1 MESIRLG
8 RADAGGDARLTEAM
22 GRLASKAPIALQ
34 IASDLIDQSTT
45 ASIEEGLAL
54 ELAKVEEIFATRD
67 ALLGLSSLGG
77 RPPVFEGR

>member
-1 MESIRLG
+1 MSG
-8 RADAGGDARLTEAM
+8 
-22 GRLASKAPIALQ
+22 LASRAPIALR
-34 IASDLIDQSTT
+34 IASDLIDHSTT
-45 ASIEEGLAL
+45 ASIEEGLAM